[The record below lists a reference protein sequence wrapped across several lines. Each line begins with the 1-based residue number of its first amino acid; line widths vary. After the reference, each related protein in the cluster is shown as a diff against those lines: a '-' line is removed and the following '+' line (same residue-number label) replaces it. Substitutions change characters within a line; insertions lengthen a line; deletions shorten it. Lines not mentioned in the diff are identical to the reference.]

1 MPVQGH
7 ISRLLLVLATIYT
20 LLLSTVEATALTYNV
35 AAHEKACFYLWAD
48 VPKKKMSFYFAVNRS
63 TPHRNTLICSG

>member
-1 MPVQGH
+1 MSALGH
-7 ISRLLLVLATIYT
+7 ISRLLLVLATIHT

-48 VPKKKMSFYFAVNRS
+48 IPKKKMSFYFAVNRDI
-63 TPHRNTLICSG
+63 PIP